1 MTQIK
6 KDINKHI
13 QQDRGGTIYVPN
25 CLDGSVLNF
34 VYSKQEVSASVYIYQ
49 ENANLQ
55 FVTEM

>member
-13 QQDRGGTIYVPN
+13 QQDHGSAIYAPN
-25 CLDGSVLNF
+25 CLDGSVLNS
-34 VYSKQEVSASVYIYQ
+34 VYSKQAEVKEPVYINE

-55 FVTEM
+55 FVT